1 MKKITVLPNGIRVA
15 TDAID
20 HVETVS
26 LGGWFAVG
34 ARFEDESVNGISHVL
49 EHMAFKGTTNR
60 TALEISQ
67 SIENVGGYLN
77 AYTSRESTAY
87 YARLLK
93 DDAHLGI
100 DVLGDI
106 LQNSVFDAAE
116 LEKEKKV
123 ILQEIGQTL
132 DTPDD
137 IIFDYFQQTCF
148 PDQAIGRSILGP
160 ASNVSG
166 FTNHQVKDYMKTHYG
181 TQNMVF
187 AAAGKIQHDDFVEKV
202 QETFGNFPSIG
213 DFVKEPARYVGGDF
227 RQEKDLEQVH
237 VVMGYAG
244 VGYGD
249 ADYYAQML
257 AATLLGGGMSSR
269 LFQEIRE
276 KRGLVYTIHAYA
288 SPFDGGGIF
297 GIYAGTGR
305 EQVEELLP
313 LTVREL
319 KNLGSTIQ
327 DHEIKRAKAQLKA
340 NLMMGLES
348 TSHRCERIANQ
359 LLTFNRIIETDDV
372 LEKIEAV
379 TPIQILNYMEKTLSS
394 TPTLATL
401 GPVDRVMPYADFL
414 SCHKGS

>member
-1 MKKITVLPNGIRVA
+1 MKNVTVLANGLRVA
-15 TDAID
+15 TDSID

-26 LGGWFAVG
+26 LGAWFSVG
-34 ARFEDESVNGISHVL
+34 ARFEEEAVNGISHVL

-60 TALEISQ
+60 TALDISQ
-67 SIENVGGYLN
+67 EIENVGGYLN

-93 DDAHLGI
+93 NDASLGI

-106 LQNSVFDAAE
+106 LQNSVFDPIE

-148 PDQAIGRSILGP
+148 PDQAMGRSILGP

-166 FTNHQVKDYMKTHYG
+166 FTHMQVKDYMKTHYG

-187 AAAGKIQHDDFVEKV
+187 AAAGNIQHEAFVEKV
-202 QETFGNFPSIG
+202 QETFKTFPTVG
-213 DFVKEPARYVGGDF
+213 DFKKEPAHYVGGDF

-237 VVMGYAG
+237 VVMGYEG
-244 VGYGD
+244 VGYGHR
-249 ADYYAQML
+249 DYYAQML

-288 SPFDGGGIF
+288 SPYDGGGIF

-313 LTVREL
+313 ATVNEL
-319 KNLGSTIQ
+319 KNLGKTIQ
-327 DHEIKRAKAQLKA
+327 DHEIKRVKAQLKA

-348 TSHRCERIANQ
+348 TSNRCERLANQ
-359 LLTFNRIIETDDV
+359 LLTYNRLIEGDEII
-372 LEKIEAV
+372 EKIEAV
-379 TPIQILNYMEKTLSS
+379 TKMHILTYMEKMLSS

-401 GPVDRVMPYADFL
+401 GPIDRVMSYSDFL
-414 SCHKGS
+414 SCHKGA